1 MSYPTWQS
9 SRQHTSS
16 YIARRPWDS
25 PLYRLIYHYR
35 DELEYR
41 WSETFEEKY
50 GLLRREVLD
59 AFDRYLNCG
68 ILRHGAARARC
79 EKCNHSML
87 IAFSCKRRG
96 VCPSCQAKRGVLFA
110 EHLNEEVLLQQPH
123 RHLVFSIPKRLRVYF
138 RYDRSLFR
146 LLYRAAWETW
156 SEHVSET
163 QLNGNSGAVM
173 ALHTAGDLLHWHP
186 HIHCIAL
193 NGTVLDDGH
202 FLELQDV
209 DSAKLEQRFSEKVFG
224 ALLGEELLS
233 EDAVQSMKSWSH
245 SGFNVHVGEP
255 IQSDDENARLFL
267 ARYLRKAPL
276 AESRL
281 SIDESGLDPTVV
293 YQSPGENDF
302 KVVTFSALQFLAEL
316 SLHIPDTFEQTTR
329 YYGIYSSSHRGK
341 VAREQKY
348 RLMVENNF
356 KSLEQ
361 EEEKK
366 LASASFARCMKK
378 VFDID
383 PLECPK
389 CGEQMKIVAF
399 LHNRRAIEKIATNL
413 GYATWRAPP
422 DFALRRMHIDSSSEY
437 SQITE

>member
-9 SRQHTSS
+9 SRQHTST

-41 WSETFEEKY
+41 WSELFEEKY
-50 GLLRREVLD
+50 GFLRREVLD

-79 EKCNHSML
+79 ERCNHSTL

-123 RHLVFSIPKRLRVYF
+123 RHLVFSIPKRLRIYF
-138 RYDRSLFR
+138 RYNRSLFR
-146 LLYRAAWETW
+146 FLYRAAWEAW
-156 SEHVSET
+156 SEHVRET
-163 QLNGNSGAVM
+163 HPNGNSAAVM
-173 ALHTAGDLLHWHP
+173 ALHTAGDLLNWHP
-186 HIHCIAL
+186 HIHSIVL
-193 NGTVLDDGH
+193 NGAILDDGH
-202 FLELQDV
+202 FLELEQV
-209 DSAKLEQRFSEKVFG
+209 DSTKLEELFSDKVFT
-224 ALLGEELLS
+224 ALLAEELLD
-233 EDAVQSMKSWSH
+233 EETIQSMKSWNH

-255 IQSDDENARLFL
+255 IQPDDENARLFL

-293 YQSPGENDF
+293 YRAPGENDG
-302 KVVTFSALQFLAEL
+302 KIVTFSQLQFLAEL

-329 YYGIYSSSHRGK
+329 YYGTYSSSHRGK
-341 VAREQKY
+341 VARGKKY
-348 RLMVENNF
+348 RSMVENNF
-356 KSLEQ
+356 TPLDQ
-361 EEEKK
+361 EEEQKP
-366 LASASFARCMKK
+366 ASQSFARCMKR
-378 VFDID
+378 VFEID
-383 PLECPK
+383 PMECPK
-389 CGEQMKIVAF
+389 CHEQMKIVAF
-399 LHNRRAIEKIATNL
+399 IHEPREIEKIAANL
-413 GYATWRAPP
+413 GYPTWRAPP
-422 DFALRRMHIDSSSEY
+422 SFAPNSIHFDSSSEF
-437 SQITE
+437 SQLTE

>member
-9 SRQHTSS
+9 SRQHTYT

-41 WSETFEEKY
+41 WSELFEEQY
-50 GLLRREVLD
+50 GFLRRVVLD

-79 EKCNHSML
+79 EKCNHSVL

-123 RHLVFSIPKRLRVYF
+123 RHLVFSIPKRLRIYF

-146 LLYRAAWETW
+146 LLYLAAWETW
-156 SEHVSET
+156 SEHVRET
-163 QLNGNSGAVM
+163 HPNGNSGAVM
-173 ALHTAGDLLHWHP
+173 ALHTAGDLLNWHP
-186 HIHCIAL
+186 HIHSIVL
-193 NGTVLDDGH
+193 NGAVLDDGH
-202 FLELQDV
+202 FLEIQNV

-233 EDAVQSMKSWSH
+233 EDSVQSMKSWNH
-245 SGFNVHVGEP
+245 SGFGVHVGDP
-255 IQSDDENARLFL
+255 VQPNDENTRLFL
-267 ARYLRKAPL
+267 ARYLRKAPV

-281 SIDESGLDPTVV
+281 SIDESGLDPTLV
-293 YQSPGENDF
+293 YHAPGEDDD
-302 KVVTFSALQFLAEL
+302 KVVTFSPLQFLAEL

-329 YYGIYSSSHRGK
+329 YYGAYSSSHRGK
-341 VAREQKY
+341 LAREQKY
-348 RLMVENNF
+348 RSMVKNNF
-356 KSLEQ
+356 KPLEQ
-361 EEEKK
+361 EEQKK
-366 LASASFARCMKK
+366 PASQSFARCMKR
-378 VFDID
+378 VFEID
-383 PLECPK
+383 PLKCPK
-389 CGEQMKIVAF
+389 CHEQMKIVAF
-399 LHNRRAIEKIATNL
+399 LCEPREIEKIATIL
-413 GYATWRAPP
+413 GYPTWRAPP
-422 DFALRRMHIDSSSEY
+422 DFALRRIHLDSSSEF
-437 SQITE
+437 SQIAE